1 MPVVRNLEDL
11 WMVSRVQALRKE
23 EQARAKKVKMDALKA
38 RLASD
43 EAAELAR
50 KKDSSAAE
58 ASPEN
63 SSSSSDEEDDDVSV

>member
-50 KKDSSAAE
+50 KKDYSAAE